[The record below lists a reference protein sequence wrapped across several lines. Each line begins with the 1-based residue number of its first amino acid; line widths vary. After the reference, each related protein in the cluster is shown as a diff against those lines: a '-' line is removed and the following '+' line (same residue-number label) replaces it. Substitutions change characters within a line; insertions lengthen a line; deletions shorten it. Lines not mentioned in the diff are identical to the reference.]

1 MRQLKVAA
9 AERRLNF
16 RYKPDDIGQDNIDR
30 ICNWY
35 TNDIELMVI
44 LRKLNASAGVTQAV
58 NLCDIY
64 TVLMVAYRSGLVRQ
78 RRRFLEFELQL
89 SEFSQLYKNWQK
101 NLAAP
106 ELIAISPGSRLAKER
121 AIKSI
126 QVRFRESTAAIK
138 VADDANARNVLACA
152 RPGIHMGQQAFIIY
166 FDDIPKDAV
175 KYFALE
181 EILDEADLEL
191 NRTDKDIDRTD
202 AESILAAQAQDA
214 DRMDRLKNDLKSNP
228 AASLALST
236 GKGNGG
242 RKPPVAVTAP
252 TPEEDPYDIT
262 TVTTSSP
269 AASQPGE
276 YKQSS
281 PLPPTPKNPHG
292 VVKRT
297 PPDTFG
303 ALTDTEFANT
313 LEAELDPDIQAE
325 AERIA
330 QEEMADAPKQAP
342 GTIGDLFDDD
352 DLE

>member
-16 RYKPDDIGQDNIDR
+16 RYKPDDIGLENIDR

-101 NLAAP
+101 GLAGP
-106 ELIAISPGSRLAKER
+106 ELIAITPGSRLAKER

-126 QVRFRESTAAIK
+126 QVRFRESAAAIK

-181 EILDEADLEL
+181 EILEEADLEI
-191 NRTDKDIDRTD
+191 NRLDKDIDRTD
-202 AESILAAQAQDA
+202 AESILAAQALDA
-214 DRMDRLKNDLKSNP
+214 DKLARMNSE
-228 AASLALST
+228 LAGGLSS
-236 GKGNGG
+236 GNG
-242 RKPPVAVTAP
+242 RNLPPVTVQAP
-252 TPEEDPYDIT
+252 TPDEDPFDAP
-262 TVTTSSP
+262 V
-269 AASQPGE
+269 SQPGE

-281 PLPPTPKNPHG
+281 PLPPTTRNPHG

-297 PPDTFG
+297 PPEPT
-303 ALTDTEFANT
+303 LSSMTDSEFANT
-313 LEAELDPDIQAE
+313 LEAELDPDIKAE

-330 QEEMADAPKQAP
+330 QEEMADAPKQPP

-352 DLE
+352 LG